1 MQFSPCG
8 CYLHVASLEGRWTA
22 QTESEFDSLSLAL
35 VVRTYRLCRHQPTR
49 TPPSLLH
56 SESGVRLQLGT
67 ISKLPVPRV
76 PFTLSWTPEYLYMT
90 QSHLTLR
97 VFRIALFPPKKP
109 DPSFRAVM
117 RPTETILLPES
128 AERRKVHYIPP
139 ERNSQRARVIISHIV
154 RRGVSY
160 ALLERTPAPVGC
172 DLDEQADLGGWTDS
186 DYPVDVPRRRGGGR
200 LEQPLEKFDPEEDCD
215 RT

>member
-8 CYLHVASLEGRWTA
+8 CYLHVASLEGRRTT

-35 VVRTYRLCRHQPTR
+35 VVRTYRLCRRQPTR
-49 TPPSLLH
+49 TPPALLH
-56 SESGVRLQLGT
+56 PESGVRLQLGT
-67 ISKLPVPRV
+67 FPRLPVPRL
-76 PFTLSWTPEYLYMT
+76 PFKLTWTPEYLYMT
-90 QSHLTLR
+90 QSHITLR
-97 VFRIALFPPKKP
+97 VFRVALFPPKKQ
-109 DPSFRAVM
+109 DASFRAVM

-128 AERRKVHYIPP
+128 AERRQVHFIPP
-139 ERNSQRARVIISHIV
+139 GKSGQRVRVVIASIIKN
-154 RRGVSY
+154 GASY

-172 DLDEQADLGGWTDS
+172 YLDEQADLGGWTDS
-186 DYPVDVPRRRGGGR
+186 DYPVDIPRRRGGGR